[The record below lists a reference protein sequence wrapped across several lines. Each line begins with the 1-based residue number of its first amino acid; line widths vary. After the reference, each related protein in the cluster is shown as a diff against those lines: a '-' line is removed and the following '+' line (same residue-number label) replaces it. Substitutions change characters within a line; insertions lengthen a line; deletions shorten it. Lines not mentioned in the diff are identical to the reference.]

1 MPPFPA
7 LPRRPLRPMRTET
20 LRLDDGRVLRLRP
33 VDPKDAAPIA
43 GAFELLDED
52 EVRRR
57 YLHPVKALAPE
68 YLARLVAPD
77 PAREF
82 VVVAAEPLPPGQA
95 LVGGVARLTRDD
107 EGAGADFA
115 ILVAR
120 LISGQGV
127 GRALLRRL
135 CEWAQAHGVE
145 RLHGDVLEGNAPMLA
160 LAQAFGF
167 EREPGEP
174 ASGLVRVT
182 LDLPVVRRRQPR

>member
-1 MPPFPA
+1 MVPFPA
-7 LPRRPLRPMRTET
+7 LPRRPLRPARVET
-20 LRLDDGRVLRLRP
+20 LRLADGRVLRVRP
-33 VDPKDAAPIA
+33 VDPRDAAPIV
-43 GAFELLDED
+43 GAFQLLDED

-68 YLARLVAPD
+68 YVAKLVAPD

-95 LVGGVARLTRDD
+95 LVGGVARLTRDAD
-107 EGAGADFA
+107 GTGADFA

-127 GRALLRRL
+127 GRVVLRRL

-145 RLHGDVLEGNAPMLA
+145 RIHGDVLDGNAPMLA

-167 EREPGEP
+167 EREAGEP
-174 ASGLVRVT
+174 GSGLVRVV
-182 LDLPVVRRRQPR
+182 LDLPTVKRRR